1 MLDNNFQM
9 KNLITHDINVV
20 HVNRTDVTRQ
30 LLRPSPAMS
39 SKFHPLKEYSQFF
52 TVFSKRFHPL
62 YIHRLQ
68 QHSLNSILYIAWYVI
83 RSHPRVLSTE
93 DLSLS
98 SFFILFLLAA
108 VHQHMHWVV
117 VLAFNWPP
125 YVSMSE
131 PMRAPRG

>member
-52 TVFSKRFHPL
+52 TVFSTG
-62 YIHRLQ
+62 RLD
-68 QHSLNSILYIAWYVI
+68 
-83 RSHPRVLSTE
+83 P
-93 DLSLS
+93 
-98 SFFILFLLAA
+98 FILEELEFT
-108 VHQHMHWVV
+108 Q
-117 VLAFNWPP
+117 
-125 YVSMSE
+125 
-131 PMRAPRG
+131 